1 MPWAQPEH
9 RALLAHALTL
19 TLNSTW
25 VPAGLKQQSYTTGLL
40 PGACPSAAFTCQ
52 VRTDRILARQPDG
65 VRLQPG
71 LPIGL
76 KASWRKIA
84 APSLCLCFFEK
95 TLELTGV
102 KGQAAWV
109 GMPATGRG
117 AVVGAVAA
125 VSAFVSGALLL
136 ALQQH
141 PPSAEVPTLAAGGT
155 GQRTEMLKV
164 FRVRVKAPPPCC
176 PAPASGPSCCGGA
189 DDAGGARPAAPSAPV
204 PIGGGGTQQI
214 NMVGFTNKGMG
225 YIQFRGW
232 HHADGG
238 SPGHLAQRAFHKNL
252 QSDLAS
258 DRGQGAAG
266 DGGQA
271 SAQLSRHARTGR
283 RQRHQRTQA
292 HQRARLRRGRHG
304 GGRGSRG
311 QVDSLRRRLAEDDSE
326 ISSLKDQVCLD
337 FRPARVSSPR
347 SRSRV

>member
-1 MPWAQPEH
+1 M
-9 RALLAHALTL
+9 
-19 TLNSTW
+19 
-25 VPAGLKQQSYTTGLL
+25 KQQSYTTGLL

-65 VRLQPG
+65 VRLQPRRG
-71 LPIGL
+71 LL
-76 KASWRKIA
+76 DRFESKLAQNRELLLFLFVFWRNLGKEEERRG
-84 APSLCLCFFEK
+84 SLA
-95 TLELTGV
+95 
-102 KGQAAWV
+102 QRPRV

-141 PPSAEVPTLAAGGT
+141 PPSAEAPTLAAGGA

-189 DDAGGARPAAPSAPV
+189 DDAGGARPAPPSAPM

-252 QSDLAS
+252 QSDLGS
-258 DRGQGAAG
+258 ERGRGAAG

-283 RQRHQRTQA
+283 RQRHQRPQA
-292 HQRARLRRGRHG
+292 HQRARPRRGRHG

-311 QVDSLRRRLAEDDSE
+311 LVDSLRRRLAEDDSE

-337 FRPARVSSPR
+337 FRLVRVSSPR
-347 SRSRV
+347 SRTRV